1 MRRMRFRDMRA
12 TYLERLRLILLVEI
26 IFSSIYLKTLACN
39 VWVHILKVFFFAR
52 QLLFVYFDIFSHRRL
67 MIRIVMS
74 YIVAGLLLIDLIC
87 FPHFLP
93 LLLANFSL
101 LMILIL
107 LNRGLLNRSGWL
119 RCDRLRWKELLQ
131 LLRRKVPIEH
141 FVVGLLFRYRD
152 Q

>member
-1 MRRMRFRDMRA
+1 
-12 TYLERLRLILLVEI
+12 
-26 IFSSIYLKTLACN
+26 
-39 VWVHILKVFFFAR
+39 
-52 QLLFVYFDIFSHRRL
+52 

-119 RCDRLRWKELLQ
+119 RCDRLRWEELLQ

-141 FVVGLLFRYRD
+141 FVVGLLFRYSD
-152 Q
+152 QQRLVVGFFLFDMLQECLFLRWSDASLDFKIYSTVFYEIFKLILKHLLL